1 MVCLH
6 YRVESNVVLGDLCT
20 TEGAKKCQCDSRRLN
35 QSRYERRRLSLRDV
49 PANRFLMAYAGRCHA
64 TYVSDVDRI
73 LTIVALLVLGV
84 WSND

>member
-1 MVCLH
+1 M
-6 YRVESNVVLGDLCT
+6 
-20 TEGAKKCQCDSRRLN
+20 
-35 QSRYERRRLSLRDV
+35 SLRDV
-49 PANRFLMAYAGRCHA
+49 PANRFLMAYAGRCHVSHA